1 MTIEALYGVEFI
13 SNLPVNNIGYGVAVL
28 ETGRILGG
36 DSSFVF
42 IGNYEVKDGIVYA
55 NVKCTNDRNLLQSIF
70 GNLKEFNLKLEG
82 SLEKSEFILQGHL
95 VENPSMQ
102 IGVKLTRR
110 AELP

>member
-1 MTIEALYGVEFI
+1 MIEALYGVEFA
-13 SNLPVNNIGYGVAVL
+13 SNMNDGGYGVAVL

-42 IGNYEVKDGIVYA
+42 IGDYEVKNGIIHA
-55 NVKCTNDRNLLQSIF
+55 NVKCTNDRKILQSIF
-70 GNLKEFNLKLEG
+70 GDLKEFNLKLEG
-82 SLEKSEFILQGHL
+82 TPNEKEFILQGYML
-95 VENPSMQ
+95 ENPDMK

>member
-1 MTIEALYGVEFI
+1 MIEALYGVEFA
-13 SNLPVNNIGYGVAVL
+13 SNMNNGGYGVAVL

-42 IGNYEVKDGIVYA
+42 VGDYEVKNGEVHA
-55 NVKCTNDRNLLQSIF
+55 NVKCTNDREMLESIF
-70 GNLKEFNLKLEG
+70 GNIKEFNLKLKG
-82 SLEKSEFILQGHL
+82 TPNAKEFILQGHML
-95 VENPSMQ
+95 ENPEMK